1 MQGFRTMEEILGSS
15 IMERMKAV
23 SNVDVTDRVLK
34 STRLEQ
40 QIFKELRSDN
50 EILLPLEQ
58 DGSMKLKTFKS
69 LAKKIF

>member
-1 MQGFRTMEEILGSS
+1 MNTIEEIFGSP
-15 IMERMKAV
+15 IMDRMKAV

-40 QIFKELRSDN
+40 QIYKELRSDN